1 MISSTAYTLSPGPPE
16 STEPLKEGDTQGG
29 VNWDEYLSIELIRRH
44 TKTDDVPGV
53 SDAQLRLYR
62 AAAVE
67 AAEFY
72 TGMML
77 SKQKVFTEILPVRKP
92 RLRHDYIIV
101 KLQYPSSDGI
111 VYIYGGNQNPDVI
124 HVTPNSRKVRFPS
137 RFFYTPDLSNCCNP
151 CSVATNGLRILYKAG
166 FSCAD
171 QIPAGILL
179 GILQFVAWVVEHPG
193 DEVLSMRNTLSARGG
208 AIIGTNNIALIS
220 GALESWRQYDPE
232 AV

>member
-1 MISSTAYTLSPGPPE
+1 MLSSTGYTLSPGPPAPE
-16 STEPLKEGDTQGG
+16 QPLKEGDALGG
-29 VNWDEYLSIELIRRH
+29 VNWDEYLSIKLIREH

-53 SDAQLRLYR
+53 SDEQLRLYR

-72 TGMML
+72 TGLTL
-77 SKQKVFTEILPVRKP
+77 SKQKVFSEVLSVKRPK
-92 RLRHDYIIV
+92 LGHDYVTIR
-101 KLQYPSSDGI
+101 LQYPSTDGI
-111 VYIYGGNQNPDVI
+111 VYIYGNNQNPDMI
-124 HVTPNSRKVRFPS
+124 HVTPNSRKVRLPG
-137 RFFYTPDLSNCCNP
+137 RFFYTPDLSNCCDP
-151 CSVATNGLRILYKAG
+151 CSTATNGLRIMYRAG

-171 QIPAGILL
+171 QVPAGILL

-220 GALESWRQYDPE
+220 GALESWRQFDPE
-232 AV
+232 GF